1 MKDLMQVPSI
11 RRPTSIEKRILH
23 VVVLGAVIAL
33 ALAFVDFSNV
43 WRMLLSVR
51 PFHLV
56 LMLLLATAS
65 RWLMSWK
72 WLLLLRASGVEVPFS
87 RTVKAYYQSSVI
99 SYIPFLVLGADL
111 FRIHDVSR
119 EKGEAP
125 AVIASV
131 VMEKAQGLI
140 SAFLLGTVGLIIT
153 LSVHSAEQAAV
164 LGVVSVGGLIA
175 SVLLLV
181 ISLRD
186 GVHRHG
192 LRLLQK
198 WIPDR
203 LKRGLERFSQAFRSM
218 RGQHLVL
225 AKTLA
230 LAILEHLVQF
240 LVLFAAGRAI
250 GVVQP
255 AVLFLAA
262 ISLAM
267 VARRLA
273 IYLEGWGLAQAVSV
287 FLFSVLGIGV
297 DQALALSLLADA
309 VTAVASLPG
318 AVLLLVR
325 SPGLAEESNSNQS

>member
-1 MKDLMQVPSI
+1 M
-11 RRPTSIEKRILH
+11 
-23 VVVLGAVIAL
+23 LGAVIAL

-65 RWLMSWK
+65 RLLMSWK
-72 WLLLLRASGVEVPFS
+72 WLLLLRATGVEVPFS
-87 RTVKAYYQSSVI
+87 STVKAYYQSSVI

-140 SAFLLGTVGLIIT
+140 SAFLLGTIGLIIT
-153 LSVHSAEQAAV
+153 VSVHSAEQALL
-164 LGVVSVGGLIA
+164 LGAVSVGGLVA
-175 SVLLLV
+175 SVVLLV

-192 LRLLQK
+192 LRVIQRWL
-198 WIPDR
+198 PDR
-203 LKRGLERFSQAFRSM
+203 LRRGFEQFSQAFRSM
-218 RGQHLVL
+218 RGQYRVL
-225 AKTLA
+225 GKTLA
-230 LAILEHLVQF
+230 LAILEHIVQF
-240 LVLFAAGRAI
+240 LVLFVAGRAI

-262 ISLAM
+262 ISLTM

-273 IYLEGWGLAQAVSV
+273 IYVEGWGLAQAVSV

-309 VTAVASLPG
+309 VAAVASLPG
-318 AVLLLVR
+318 AILLLVR
-325 SPGLAEESNSNQS
+325 PPGLAGKSNSKQS

>member
-1 MKDLMQVPSI
+1 MPEPST
-11 RRPTSIEKRILH
+11 RRPTPIVRRILH
-23 VVVLGAVIAL
+23 VVVLGAVLAL

-51 PFHLV
+51 PPYLI

-65 RWLMSWK
+65 RLLMSWK
-72 WLLLLRASGVEVPFS
+72 WFLLLEATGVEVPFS
-87 RTVKAYYQSSVI
+87 STVKAYYQSSVI

-111 FRIHDVSR
+111 FRIHEVSK

-131 VMEKAQGLI
+131 VMERAQGLI
-140 SAFLLGTVGLIIT
+140 SAFLLGTVGLFIT
-153 LSVHSAEQAAV
+153 VSVHSSEQATL

-175 SVLLLV
+175 SVLLLA

-192 LRLLQK
+192 LRLLEK
-198 WIPDR
+198 WMPDR
-203 LKRGLERFSQAFRSM
+203 LRRGFERFSQAFRSM
-218 RGQHLVL
+218 KGQHLVL
-225 AKTLA
+225 AKTIA

-240 LVLFAAGRAI
+240 LVLFVAGRAI

-273 IYLEGWGLAQAVSV
+273 IYLEGWSLAHAVSV

-297 DQALALSLLADA
+297 DQALALSLLGDA
-309 VTAVASLPG
+309 VSAAASLPG
-318 AVLLLVR
+318 VVLLVVR
-325 SPGLAEESNSNQS
+325 PPGLAEKSNSKQS